1 MSTTTLSY
9 PLKFIDSFRHTLK
22 SLSPVMCEKIN
33 HLWNDESVLEELSS
47 GRRGLKVYKILEPIV
62 DFNTYLP
69 SRVKRC
75 MLETMGRIL
84 KSQLDR
90 SALYNNL
97 CGLTSNPDEW
107 TYDFLKKHDLASK
120 YNYVNNIRR
129 QIQKFIDKHN
139 RLPASYHELVPK
151 LRVGEFITM
160 APDDGQFI
168 KIEGTSE
175 FKKKRYLTGK
185 IKVLKET
192 SSVSRKSWK
201 WEEFQISMPDFIAD
215 KQEDVKPPDIRI
227 SAEGQVVID
236 YKTEIANQKQENNNR
251 ILSIDYGLRKL
262 LVITCFEM
270 TDEGLPVQFSRP
282 FFVDIKGVQNKIE
295 RIHQEIDRLK
305 SKLSKT
311 TDKKKIKILKREI
324 KLRWKKLKK
333 LSKELEHLASNIIIA
348 IAKIHSC
355 STLVIEDL
363 RGLNGKKFARRLN
376 RRIYRTIRAGI
387 FEKLTY
393 KADLIGKTVKT
404 VFPAWTSQFC
414 PKCGECGDHKN
425 YGEFTCSHCGYSG
438 NRDYIATQN
447 IARKFFKISLKSSTG
462 FGYISESASAA
473 VTAGEFLSKIDR
485 WVNGWKKCLNVAP
498 FIVEMKNWKAYPLI
512 V

>member
-9 PLKFIDSFRHTLK
+9 PLKFINSFSHTLK

-33 HLWNDESVLEELSS
+33 HMWNDERVLGELIS

-84 KSQLDR
+84 KSQLER
-90 SALYNNL
+90 RALYNNL

-107 TYDFLKKHDLASK
+107 TYDFLKKHDFASK
-120 YNYVNNIRR
+120 YNYVKNIRR
-129 QIQKFIDKHN
+129 QTQKFIDEHK
-139 RLPASYHELVPK
+139 RLPASYHELVPE

-168 KIEGTSE
+168 KIKGTSE
-175 FKKKRYLTGK
+175 FEEKLYLTGK
-185 IKVLKET
+185 IKVLTEE
-192 SSVSRKSWK
+192 SSVSPKSWK
-201 WEEFQISMPDFIAD
+201 WEEFQISMPGFIAD
-215 KQEDVKPPDIRI
+215 KQEKVKRPDIRI
-227 SAEGQVVID
+227 NAEGQVIID
-236 YKTEIANQKQENNNR
+236 YKTEISNRKQENNNR
-251 ILSIDYGLRKL
+251 IVSIDYGLRKL
-262 LVITCFEM
+262 LTITCFEM
-270 TDEGLPVQFSRP
+270 TDDGLPVQLSRP

-295 RIHQEIDRLK
+295 LLHKDIDRLK

-333 LSKELEHLASNIIIA
+333 LSKELEHLASNIIIE
-348 IAKIHSC
+348 IAKIHNC
-355 STLVIEDL
+355 STIVIEDL
-363 RGLNGKKFARRLN
+363 RGLNGKKFAGRLN
-376 RRIYRTIRAGI
+376 RRIYRTIRVGI
-387 FEKLTY
+387 FDKLTY

-414 PKCGECGDHKN
+414 PKCGDRGNHRH

-447 IARKFFKISLKSSTG
+447 IARKFFQISLKSSTG

-473 VTAGEFLSKIDR
+473 VTAGEFLSKIDG
-485 WVNGWKKCLNVAP
+485 WLNGWKKCLNVAP
-498 FIVEMKNWKAYPLI
+498 FIIKMKNWKAHPLI

>member
-97 CGLTSNPDEW
+97 CGLTLNPDEW

-129 QIQKFIDKHN
+129 QIQKF
-139 RLPASYHELVPK
+139 
-151 LRVGEFITM
+151 
-160 APDDGQFI
+160 
-168 KIEGTSE
+168 
-175 FKKKRYLTGK
+175 
-185 IKVLKET
+185 
-192 SSVSRKSWK
+192 
-201 WEEFQISMPDFIAD
+201 
-215 KQEDVKPPDIRI
+215 
-227 SAEGQVVID
+227 EGQVIID

-282 FFVDIKGVQNKIE
+282 FFVDIKMQPGRIE
-295 RIHQEIDRLK
+295 ITNPGRLINTVTIEK
-305 SKLSKT
+305 MKAGISISRNP
-311 TDKKKIKILKREI
+311 IILKFMQNYRYADQ
-324 KLRWKKLKK
+324 LG
-333 LSKELEHLASNIIIA
+333 
-348 IAKIHSC
+348 
-355 STLVIEDL
+355 
-363 RGLNGKKFARRLN
+363 RG
-376 RRIYRTIRAGI
+376 IPM
-387 FEKLTY
+387 
-393 KADLIGKTVKT
+393 
-404 VFPAWTSQFC
+404 VFR
-414 PKCGECGDHKN
+414 K
-425 YGEFTCSHCGYSG
+425 
-438 NRDYIATQN
+438 IATMPGFS
-447 IARKFFKISLKSSTG
+447 IHLEARDEMFK
-462 FGYISESASAA
+462 AR
-473 VTAGEFLSKIDR
+473 ID
-485 WVNGWKKCLNVAP
+485 WS
-498 FIVEMKNWKAYPLI
+498 PLP
-512 V
+512 